1 LEEINLEL
9 IRAIDNDGNLLNGVN
24 IDLSNDELR
33 ELYQTMLLTRL
44 YDERAFRLQRQGRIG
59 TYPPYKGQ
67 EAAQVGSVF
76 TLENGD
82 WLFPYGRD
90 LAACFAFGKDMKNA
104 LLYSM
109 GHKDGSV
116 VPADMNIF
124 PLAIMI
130 PPQIPQA
137 VGAAWASKLRGE
149 DRVALATIGDGGTSK
164 GDFHEGLNMAAVLK
178 APAIFLCQNNQ
189 WAISVPI
196 EKQMASKT
204 IAQKAVAYGMR
215 GVRVDGNDV
224 LAVFKVTKEAIIRA
238 RNGDGPTLIE
248 ALTYRV
254 GPHTTSDDPTRYRED
269 NVTKEWE
276 KRDPVTLYKRFLIKR
291 GLWTEE
297 LDEKVINEMK
307 EVINKSVKEAEA
319 TPKTKLPEIFDHVFE
334 NPTDDLIKQKQEVE
348 SHCQNTIFGG

>member
-1 LEEINLEL
+1 MRNLDFEL
-9 IRAIDNDGNLLNGVN
+9 VRTLNDEGNLLDGVT
-24 IDLSNDELR
+24 IDLSEVELL
-33 ELYQTMLLTRL
+33 ELYEKMLMTRL
-44 YDERAFRLQRQGRIG
+44 FDERAFRLQRQGRIG

-76 TLENGD
+76 NLEKGD

-90 LAACFAFGKDMKNA
+90 LAACFTFGKDMKSA
-104 LLYSM
+104 LLYAM
-109 GHKDGSV
+109 GHKDGSKV
-116 VPADMNIF
+116 SEDTNIF

-164 GDFHEGLNMAAVLK
+164 GDFHEGMNMAAVYK

-196 EKQMASKT
+196 EKQMAT
-204 IAQKAVAYGMR
+204 DTVVQKAIAYGME

-224 LAVFKVTKEAIIRA
+224 LAVYQVTKEAIKRA
-238 RNGDGPTLIE
+238 RNGEGPTFIE

-254 GPHTTSDDPTRYRED
+254 GPHTTSHDPTRYR
-269 NVTKEWE
+269 KETEAE
-276 KRDPVTLYKRFLIKR
+276 KWKQRDPIELYKKFLINQ
-291 GLWTEE
+291 GLWSEEQDAKMTENIKE
-297 LDEKVINEMK
+297 MINTA
-307 EVINKSVKEAEA
+307 VKEAEA
-319 TPKTKLPEIFDHVFE
+319 TTKTRLIDIFDHVYQL
-334 NPTDDLIKQKQEVE
+334 PTDDLMKQKQSVE
-348 SHCQNTIFGG
+348 SEFLIPQ